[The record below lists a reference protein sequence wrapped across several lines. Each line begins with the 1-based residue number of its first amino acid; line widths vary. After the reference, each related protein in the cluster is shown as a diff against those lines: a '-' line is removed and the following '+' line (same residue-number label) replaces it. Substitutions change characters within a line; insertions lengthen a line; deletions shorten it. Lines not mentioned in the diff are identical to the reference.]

1 MSSMA
6 GTILNISKYQG
17 FILYNALS
25 FQCVWWTGVLFGN
38 RALLLSIP
46 LLVLHFILLPRVE
59 TAAAIPRDLSTM
71 LKIGLLGMAVDSLLT
86 LSGVF
91 EFSAFPTWLA
101 CLWLHFAVSLHHSLK
116 LIRAF
121 AMVLQAILGAIFGSL
136 SYLAGVAFDAVSLPY
151 GEGVSAMILAIIWA
165 LLLPLF
171 ITLSRSHRSMG

>member
-6 GTILNISKYQG
+6 GNILNISKYQG
-17 FILYNALS
+17 FILYNSLS

-59 TAAAIPRDLSTM
+59 TAAIPRDLSAM

-86 LSGVF
+86 LASVF
-91 EFSAFPTWLA
+91 EFSAFPAWLA
-101 CLWLHFAVSLHHSLK
+101 CLWLHFALSLHHSLK

-121 AMVLQAILGAIFGSL
+121 AIVLQAILGAIFGSL
-136 SYLAGVAFDAVSLPY
+136 SYLAGAAFHAVSLPY
-151 GEGVSAMILAIIWA
+151 GEGVSAVFLAIIWA
-165 LLLPLF
+165 VLLPLF
-171 ITLSRSHRSMG
+171 IKLSRSHRSMG